1 MFRRLNFLLPNAK
14 SAQAI
19 VNELMD
25 MGINEKQIH
34 AYAEHGLST
43 EALPLA
49 SSNQVN
55 DRASQLEDLFWRG
68 NLLLFCLCLA
78 IFFMTLL
85 NANYLIALACL
96 GVMIVSFALGNF
108 FASHIPHVHL
118 NQLKDALSHN
128 ELLLMVDVSDEKLM
142 AVEYKIHRHH
152 PDAVEA
158 GSSWTLKG
166 VDI

>member
-1 MFRRLNFLLPNAK
+1 MFRRLNYLLPNART
-14 SAQAI
+14 AQTI
-19 VNELMD
+19 VNELLD

-49 SSNQVN
+49 SKNQVE
-55 DRASQLEDLFWRG
+55 DRASKVEDVFWRG
-68 NLLLFCLCLA
+68 NLVLFLICLS
-78 IFFMTLL
+78 IFFMTVFSES
-85 NANYLIALACL
+85 YLIAIACL
-96 GVMIVSFALGNF
+96 VVMVVSFALGNF
-108 FASHIPHVHL
+108 FASHIPHVHIS
-118 NQLKDALSHN
+118 QLKDALSHN
-128 ELLLMVDVSDEKLM
+128 ELLLMVDVPDEKLT

-152 PDAVEA
+152 PDAIDA